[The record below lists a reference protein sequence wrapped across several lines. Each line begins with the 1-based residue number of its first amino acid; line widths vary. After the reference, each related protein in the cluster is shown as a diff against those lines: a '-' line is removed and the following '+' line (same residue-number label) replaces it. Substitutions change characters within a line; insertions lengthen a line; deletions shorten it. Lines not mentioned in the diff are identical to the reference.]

1 MSSPI
6 TQPQLMSDA
15 TTLSFYENFRNF
27 LAVDSAFN
35 ESHKRQLQANRAQ
48 QKLLRLSTKQFNEL
62 STDVHDE
69 MHRRISSSSAPA
81 FLPPDESLHP
91 KRNNARKKLSF
102 LSPSRFNDLA
112 FDILFEIERRNPN
125 IKVMSKLNDEEL
137 SSYSDPEPIQV
148 SSTNIPVSSML
159 NNVTPP
165 PIPPKSPPLVAEV
178 DIVRSMSDEPVH
190 QTPIAIP
197 LSSHN
202 SSSRAKHMSA
212 STTSTFYSDA
222 PSSTAGSEL
231 SSPRSPFEHPA
242 KPDPNL
248 SANIGSDIA
257 GSHTL
262 IFNTQS
268 DVPKSIPE
276 PLTSIPI
283 SSTTSQLPGLLPT
296 KSLLVEESDED
307 SDHSEIEFSPH
318 SSTPGINTALQAW
331 SYKNSSQADITTLHP
346 TLPAVHFSSDE
357 ENSDDDYGLAHEFN
371 LSSIDPESQRIDP
384 ESQCIEET
392 HTQSMN
398 YPAQSAAF
406 NELEAELMRG
416 FPLQS
421 IAEEKSP
428 YIPPNLMRRAS
439 TTSPGEKRRSLSE
452 TMLAGIPGGI
462 RSRSVSKSEMN
473 TPNQSTQSVLS
484 SEEKTFTKMDPKP
497 SIDYTAVIKDKDS
510 QIDALVEAGTKME
523 DSIAK
528 LDAQIA
534 ESEVVK
540 NSLVEE
546 NGRLHQM
553 ISDSEMAKDALM
565 AELEE
570 AKKELAA
577 QSEALNSQLEEKSLA
592 LADMEIMHQK
602 LKEKHA
608 ETMSK
613 QTEFAGSSASLTS
626 QIMLLEGRLLKQ
638 DNVSHFSG
646 ITGKQFLLTF

>member
-6 TQPQLMSDA
+6 SQPELPSDA
-15 TTLSFYENFRNF
+15 TTLSFYENFRDF

-48 QKLLRLSTKQFNEL
+48 QKLLRLSAKQFNEL
-62 STDVHDE
+62 SIDVHDE
-69 MHRRISSSSAPA
+69 MYRRIYSNSAPA
-81 FLPPDESLHP
+81 FLPPTESLHP

-125 IKVMSKLNDEEL
+125 LKVALKLNGKAV

-148 SSTNIPVSSML
+148 SSTNNIPVSSVL

-165 PIPPKSPPLVAEV
+165 PIPPKSPPPTDPDV
-178 DIVRSMSDEPVH
+178 VRSIPSEPAN
-190 QTPIAIP
+190 QTSIAIS

-212 STTSTFYSDA
+212 STASTFYSDA
-222 PSSTAGSEL
+222 PSSTTGSEL
-231 SSPRSPFEHPA
+231 SSPSSPHEHLA
-242 KPDPNL
+242 KPDPNI
-248 SANIGSDIA
+248 SANIGTDIA
-257 GSHTL
+257 GSHPS
-262 IFNTQS
+262 IFDTQS
-268 DVPKSIPE
+268 DVTKSIPE
-276 PLTSIPI
+276 PPVSIPNTA
-283 SSTTSQLPGLLPT
+283 SHQPSLLPT
-296 KSLLVEESDED
+296 ESTLGEESDED

-371 LSSIDPESQRIDP
+371 LSSIDPESRRVDP
-384 ESQCIEET
+384 ESPSIDET
-392 HTQSMN
+392 RTQPMG

-439 TTSPGEKRRSLSE
+439 TTSPGEKRLSLSE

-462 RSRSVSKSEMN
+462 RSRSVSKSEIS
-473 TPNQSTQSVLS
+473 TPSHSTQSFLS
-484 SEEKTFTKMDPKP
+484 SEEKTFTKMDPKS
-497 SIDYTAVIKDKDS
+497 SIDYQAVMKDKDS
-510 QIDALVEAGTKME
+510 QIDVLVEAGTKME
-523 DSIAK
+523 DNIAK
-528 LDAQIA
+528 LEAQIA
-534 ESEVVK
+534 ELDVLK
-540 NSLVEE
+540 DTLVEE

-553 ISDSEMAKDALM
+553 INDSEMTKDVLK
-565 AELEE
+565 AELED

-577 QSEALNSQLEEKSLA
+577 QSETFNSQLEEKSLA
-592 LADMEIMHQK
+592 LADIETTHQK

-638 DNVSHFSG
+638 DNVSQFSR
-646 ITGKQFLLTF
+646 ILTKSIFN